1 MSKQSQGIQPSSFI
15 IHHSSLTWILV
26 LGGLLRLVPI
36 WFGLP
41 YGNAR
46 PDEETALGYAV
57 AILGGN
63 PNPHF
68 FHWPSLTLYLFAGLF
83 QAASSLR
90 DIAGLEPHLTDV
102 HRLLIGRAAVALAG
116 TATIGVVFRIGRRVG
131 GGTVGLIAAFFLA
144 VSVLHVRESHFAM
157 TDALMTFLAM
167 TALALLLQGFDS
179 FESPAASAG
188 PGQVWAAF
196 APAGLAAGL
205 AASTKYTAAA
215 VLASLAAV
223 HVLLLWRS
231 PRRQSRIWLAAAAF
245 AGFFV
250 FGFLAGTPFA
260 VLDADKFGEDLHFNF
275 THLSEG
281 HGVNLGRG
289 WIYHLTRSLPYG
301 VSLPIFIAAIA
312 GIVPF
317 IRHHRSQACILGAF
331 AIASYVSVGNGRTV
345 FFRYVLPIV
354 PIMCVSAAVAVDRI
368 GRRSFSGVGRAG
380 LALAVGLWGAVNC
393 IWFDVL
399 LAKTDSRVVAREWL
413 DAHLTRDDTFY
424 EAENTYASLDR
435 REFVAHEWRY
445 DAATGSFVDA
455 GDRTPDWL
463 VLHQSPLWTYA
474 TIPTPLRRLAAEKYE
489 LVATIPATRGAARS
503 AVYDL
508 QDAFFL
514 PVSGFG
520 TVIRPGPTVLIYRRK

>member
-1 MSKQSQGIQPSSFI
+1 M
-15 IHHSSLTWILV
+15 LLILV
-26 LGGLLRLVPI
+26 LGGLLRFVPI

-41 YGNAR
+41 YGKAR
-46 PDEETALGYAV
+46 PDEETALGHAV

-63 PNPHF
+63 TNPQF

-90 DIAGLEPHLTDV
+90 GIAGLDPHLTDV
-102 HRLLIGRAAVALAG
+102 HRLLIGRAAVALVG
-116 TATIGVVFRIGRRVG
+116 TATLGVVFRMGRRVG
-131 GGTVGLIAAFFLA
+131 GETVGLIAAFFLA

-167 TALALLLQGFDS
+167 TALALLLQGFD
-179 FESPAASAG
+179 FFASPAPSAG
-188 PGQVWAAF
+188 SGQVWVAF

-223 HVLLLWRS
+223 YVIVLWRS
-231 PRRQSRIWLAAAAF
+231 PRRQWPIWLAAAAF
-245 AGFFV
+245 AAFFV

-260 VLDADKFGEDLHFNF
+260 VLDADKFGEDLQFNF

-312 GIVPF
+312 GVVPF
-317 IRHHRSQACILGAF
+317 IRHHRPQACILGAF
-331 AIASYVSVGNGRTV
+331 AIATYVSVGNGRTV

-368 GRRSFSGVGRAG
+368 GRRRFRAG
-380 LALAVGLWGAVNC
+380 GQATLALAVGLWGPSTASGSTC
-393 IWFDVL
+393 S
-399 LAKTDSRVVAREWL
+399 SRR
-413 DAHLTRDDTFY
+413 
-424 EAENTYASLDR
+424 
-435 REFVAHEWRY
+435 
-445 DAATGSFVDA
+445 
-455 GDRTPDWL
+455 
-463 VLHQSPLWTYA
+463 
-474 TIPTPLRRLAAEKYE
+474 K
-489 LVATIPATRGAARS
+489 TRGSLRA
-503 AVYDL
+503 
-508 QDAFFL
+508 
-514 PVSGFG
+514 SGS
-520 TVIRPGPTVLIYRRK
+520 TRT